1 MKTLFHYYPFDNTN
15 RCIEFVASISGL
27 LIKQRVFNKQDNKVT
42 RCILLIVL
50 LKFLEKKDNTNI
62 NFHVKH
68 CNDRLRRRRD
78 KGVPAWTTK
87 IEFVIVTGS
96 QVDLG
101 TLLVLKLEAKQ
112 ISYRGNFS
120 HIDDTRCS
128 CDTFRFFICIHSN
141 S

>member
-1 MKTLFHYYPFDNTN
+1 MKILFHYYPFDNTN

-27 LIKQRVFNKQDNKVT
+27 LIKQRVFNKRDNKVT
-42 RCILLIVL
+42 RRVLLIVL
-50 LKFLEKKDNTNI
+50 LKFLETKDNTDI

-78 KGVPAWTTK
+78 KGVPVWTTK
-87 IEFVIVTGS
+87 IEFAIVTGS

-101 TLLVLKLEAKQ
+101 TLLVLKLEAKR

-120 HIDDTRCS
+120 HIDDTPFLLYFP
-128 CDTFRFFICIHSN
+128 FRRSN
-141 S
+141 SF